1 MRSSDWSSDVCSSV
15 LECPPASAFGRR
27 LLLYF
32 APKDTHPH
40 LPTCAAVE
48 GRKTEIRLSKNP
60 AFRQACDPTSR
71 RGRQAFG
78 ANVPRHPPS
87 AHASSF
93 ISPRRPA
100 ARAGTH
106 QVDEK
111 HVNRRQVR
119 LMRTDATTPAR
130 AAATR
135 IIRIQIRR

>member
-71 RGRQAFG
+71 PSRQAY
-78 ANVPRHPPS
+78 AAKLPPHPPS
-87 AHASSF
+87 ANTSSF
-93 ISPRRPA
+93 ISHQRPA
-100 ARAGTH
+100 ARPATPPVAA
-106 QVDEK
+106 QPVTTPK
-111 HVNRRQVR
+111 VR
-119 LMRTDATTPAR
+119 LMSTR
-130 AAATR
+130 A
-135 IIRIQIRR
+135 